1 MATPDGAVPA
11 WMTAA
16 GPSGDIVLST
26 RLRLARNLAGEPFP
40 PRQDAAAAGRVL
52 ERAKAA
58 VAALPR
64 DHGDYRVVRMAEL
77 DPVRRQTLVEK
88 HLISP
93 LLALQA
99 GGAVALRG
107 DESVSIMINEEDH
120 LRIQA
125 LLPGLQCPDAWRI
138 ADGVDD
144 ALGASLEYAFSEEWG
159 YLAASPANVGTGLR
173 ASVMMHL
180 PGLVLAGQAAS
191 LFANL
196 AQMGVVVR
204 GLHGEGSAAV
214 GNLFQISNRVSLGL
228 PEEEI
233 ASSLQAIARQVVDRE
248 RSAREWL
255 YANRRAQIEDR
266 AARAYGLLTNARLM
280 PSAEAAALLS
290 DLRLGI
296 DLNVLPHLHPSLF
309 NELLVRTRPAFLQAA
324 AGGQDQPELRD
335 SLRATLIR
343 QRIAQAEREGKR
355 GGPAS

>member
-1 MATPDGAVPA
+1 M
-11 WMTAA
+11 
-16 GPSGDIVLST
+16 PSGDQAVPGWMTGGGPAGDIALST

-40 PRQDAAAAGRVL
+40 PRQDGAAASRVL
-52 ERAKAA
+52 QRVRTAL
-58 VAALPR
+58 AALPEA
-64 DHGDYRVVRMAEL
+64 HGGYRIVRMAEL
-77 DPVRRQTLVEK
+77 DGPGRQTLVEQ

-93 LLALQA
+93 LLALRA
-99 GGAVALRG
+99 AGAVALRL
-107 DESVSIMINEEDH
+107 DQSVSIMINEEDH

-125 LLPGLQCPDAWRI
+125 LLPGLQCADAWRV

-144 ALGASLEYAFSEEWG
+144 ALNASLEYAFSEELG

-180 PGLVLAGQAAS
+180 PGLVLASQAAP

-214 GNLFQISNRVSLGL
+214 GNLFQISNQVSLGL
-228 PEEEI
+228 AEEEI
-233 ASSLQAIARQVVDRE
+233 AGSLQAIGRQVVDRE

-255 YANRRAQIEDR
+255 FANRRTQIEDR
-266 AARAYGLLTNARLM
+266 VARAYGLLTNARLM

-296 DLNVLPHLHPSLF
+296 DLHVLPHLDPALF
-309 NELLVRTRPAFLQAA
+309 NELLVRTRPAFLQAE
-324 AGGQDQPELRD
+324 AGAVDHPAVRD
-335 SLRATLIR
+335 ALRATLIR
-343 QRIAQAEREGKR
+343 QRVTQAERQG
-355 GGPAS
+355 

>member
-1 MATPDGAVPA
+1 MATPERAVPG
-11 WMTAA
+11 WMTGGGPAA
-16 GPSGDIVLST
+16 DIALST

-40 PRQDAAAAGRVL
+40 PRQDGTAASRVL
-52 ERAKAA
+52 QRVGAA
-58 VAALPR
+58 VAALPQ
-64 DHGDYRVVRMAEL
+64 DHGAYRIVRMADLEGP
-77 DPVRRQTLVEK
+77 DRQTLVEQ

-93 LLALQA
+93 LLALRA
-99 GGAVALRG
+99 TGAVALRA

-125 LLPGLQCPDAWRI
+125 LLPGLQCAEALRVADA
-138 ADGVDD
+138 VDD
-144 ALGASLEYAFSEEWG
+144 ALNASLEYAFSEEWG

-180 PGLVLAGQAAS
+180 PGLVLAGQAAP
-191 LFANL
+191 LFSNL

-214 GNLFQISNRVSLGL
+214 GNLFQISNQVSLGL
-228 PEEEI
+228 AEEEI
-233 ASSLQAIARQVVDRE
+233 ATSLQAIGRQVVDRE

-255 YANRRAQIEDR
+255 FANRRTQIEDR
-266 AARAYGLLTNARLM
+266 VARAYGLLTNARLV

-296 DLNVLPHLHPSLF
+296 DLHVLPHLDPSLF

-324 AGGQDQPELRD
+324 AGDQDHPAVRD
-335 SLRATLIR
+335 ALRATLIR
-343 QRIAQAEREGKR
+343 QRIAQAERRSGKD
-355 GGPAS
+355 